1 MLSLEGNAL
10 VTLKQIGC
18 FILRRVQKFIKEGY
32 ASQTKWVVQPIRL
45 CTPQIVSLKNNK
57 WGHATPKVKRYNVT
71 MK

>member
-32 ASQTKWVVQPIRL
+32 ASQTK
-45 CTPQIVSLKNNK
+45 
-57 WGHATPKVKRYNVT
+57 
-71 MK
+71 